1 MEEKIEIT
9 EKIIDQETGDVS
21 DETKVVIT
29 PSVDAPDPLD
39 EMTVGDMKRE
49 VSIIEARQTERTARY
64 TAEDAL
70 DESEKQKWLTRIIDA
85 TK

>member
-9 EKIIDQETGDVS
+9 EKIIDKETGEVS